1 MNLASFPVLGKAG
14 NGGEF
19 EVVVPDKT
27 LESGYPRQPAESKS
41 VPDKGPVVVA
51 VHVTRRALREVTRTG
66 RPALSRLH
74 RRCRSSSRPLP
85 LPAAKAPPCAAA
97 GRRAAVS
104 SAAP

>member
-1 MNLASFPVLGKAG
+1 MDSPMNLASFPVLGKAG

-51 VHVTRRALREVTRTG
+51 VHVTRRALRGSDPNGEACPF
-66 RPALSRLH
+66 PAPSPVPWL
-74 RRCRSSSRPLP
+74 
-85 LPAAKAPPCAAA
+85 
-97 GRRAAVS
+97 
-104 SAAP
+104 

>member
-51 VHVTRRALREVTRTG
+51 VHVTR
-66 RPALSRLH
+66 
-74 RRCRSSSRPLP
+74 
-85 LPAAKAPPCAAA
+85 
-97 GRRAAVS
+97 
-104 SAAP
+104 